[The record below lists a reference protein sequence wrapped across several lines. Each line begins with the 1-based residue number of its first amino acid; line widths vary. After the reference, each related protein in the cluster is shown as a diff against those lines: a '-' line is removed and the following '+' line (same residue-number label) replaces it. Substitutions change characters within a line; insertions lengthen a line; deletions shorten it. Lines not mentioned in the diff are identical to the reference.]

1 MTRGSTLWLYRVMVV
16 IGWKMT
22 QKPSKNGIFPKN
34 DHKCSKMGGK
44 WGEMIL
50 NRFKI
55 ISPHFPPIFEH
66 LWSFLGKIPFFD
78 GFWVIFQPITTMTLY
93 SHRVDP
99 RVILDDPPYFRGRR
113 TRKNPENIDYTHP
126 RGRIS

>member
-1 MTRGSTLWLYRVMVV
+1 MVV

-55 ISPHFPPIFEH
+55 ISPTFHPFLSIYGHFWEKSHFRRFLGHFPAYNHHDPI
-66 LWSFLGKIPFFD
+66 
-78 GFWVIFQPITTMTLY
+78 
-93 SHRVDP
+93 
-99 RVILDDPPYFRGRR
+99 
-113 TRKNPENIDYTHP
+113 
-126 RGRIS
+126 